1 MSTYIGRTAENMA
14 LQKLELLGF
23 NLVAQNWRTRLCEVD
38 IIVSKGDTIYF
49 VEVKYRRSSVSG
61 DGIDYITSK
70 KLQQMRFAAELWC
83 AQNRW
88 LGDYELAAI
97 AVSGSDYTVGD
108 LVLCG

>member
-23 NLVAQNWRTRLCEVD
+23 NPVAQNWRTRLCEVD
-38 IIVSKGDTIYF
+38 IIVSKDDTIYF

-61 DGIDYITSK
+61 DGIDYITPK

-83 AQNRW
+83 TQNRW

-97 AVSGSDYTVGD
+97 AVSGCDYTVGD